1 MGESSTGPTGSASR
15 ITRLLDALDRL
26 VFCDPDLRAMS
37 RGWQVRRPNRFRRV
51 YRDPRWDLV
60 SPCPTCESR
69 GTVGA
74 HDCPDCDGSG
84 RTIARPDERAVR
96 P

>member
-1 MGESSTGPTGSASR
+1 MEESSPAPAEPSSR

-26 VFCDPDLRAMS
+26 LFRDPDLRATA
-37 RGWQVRRPNRFRRV
+37 RGWQVRRPRRFRRV

-60 SPCPTCESR
+60 SPCGACA
-69 GTVGA
+69 GTGAAGA

-84 RTIARPDERAVR
+84 RVIARPDERAVR